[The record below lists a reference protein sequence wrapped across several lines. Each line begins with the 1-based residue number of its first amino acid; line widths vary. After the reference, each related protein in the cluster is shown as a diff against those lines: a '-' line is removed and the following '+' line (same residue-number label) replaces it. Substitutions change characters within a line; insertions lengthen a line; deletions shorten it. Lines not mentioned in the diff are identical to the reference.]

1 MKYYLLGKSGLR
13 VSEFCLGTMTFGE
26 EWGWGSSKE
35 ESHKIFNAYVEAGGN
50 FIDTANKYTEG
61 TSEKYIGEFISSD
74 RDRFVLA
81 TKYTSNTRRG
91 DPNAGGN
98 HRKNMVQSLEASL
111 RRLNTDYIDL
121 YWVHAWDPLTPVE
134 ELMRALDDM
143 VKAGKILYAGISDAP
158 AWIVS
163 QANTIA
169 NSRGWTEFSGL
180 QIEYS
185 LIERTPERE
194 LLPMANSLD
203 IGVTAWSPLGNGI
216 LTGKYNKLIEEQQQQ
231 QLQQQQQSQPQNGHP
246 STSSTLKDNEGVG
259 NDADSSTR
267 LNALKPMSPDLV
279 SKLLT
284 VKNMI
289 ITEEV
294 IKVANDT
301 GHSPSQVALN
311 WIRQQQDITPNQKN
325 RIIPIIGARK
335 ESQIIDNLTSLEF
348 NLSNEH
354 LKKLNKISKI
364 ELGFPHDF
372 LNSKMIIDIIY
383 DGAKIYDHRNR
394 KEYSPLE

>member
-1 MKYYLLGKSGLR
+1 
-13 VSEFCLGTMTFGE
+13 MTFGE
-26 EWGWGSSKE
+26 EWGWGAPKE
-35 ESHKIFNAYVEAGGN
+35 ECRNIFNAYVDSGGN

-61 TSEKYIGEFISSD
+61 TSEKYVGEFISGD

-81 TKYTSNTRRG
+81 TKYTSNTKRG

-98 HRKNMVQSLEASL
+98 HRKNMVQSLNASL
-111 RRLNTDYIDL
+111 NRLDTDYIDL
-121 YWVHAWDPLTPVE
+121 YWVHAWDPFTPIE
-134 ELMRALDDM
+134 ELMRSLDDM

-169 NSRGWTEFSGL
+169 YSRGWTEFSGL

-203 IGVTAWSPLGNGI
+203 IGVTVWSPLGNGI
-216 LTGKYNKLIEEQQQQ
+216 LTGKYNKLIEQQQQQ
-231 QLQQQQQSQPQNGHP
+231 QLQLLQQSQSQNGHT
-246 STSSTLKDNEGVG
+246 SASSTLKDNTGAG
-259 NDADSSTR
+259 NVADSSTR

-311 WIRQQQDITPNQKN
+311 WIRQQQDITPNKKN
-325 RIIPIIGARK
+325 RIIPIIGA
-335 ESQIIDNLTSLEF
+335 T
-348 NLSNEH
+348 
-354 LKKLNKISKI
+354 
-364 ELGFPHDF
+364 
-372 LNSKMIIDIIY
+372 
-383 DGAKIYDHRNR
+383 
-394 KEYSPLE
+394 